1 MFVKRIVLFVVAILA
16 AFYLAGCGGSSAPI
30 GVSVTAASTTI
41 DGGDSET
48 VTATITNGGT
58 APQVNFTA
66 TAGTISGVTSG
77 ATITVTYTAP
87 AATATAQTITITATS
102 AQDSTKTG
110 SVTVTVPAAP
120 AITTTSTNLAGAV
133 GSAYSVTLAAS
144 GGISPYTWSTTNLPA
159 CFKLSAAGVLTTATG
174 TAPTATCAGTTAVA
188 FKVTDSGTA
197 TALTAT
203 STLNVTIAAA
213 PPITLPGTVAA
224 ATAGVAYSANVTGS
238 GGAGAL
244 TYSVTVGAAAFTAA
258 GFTLNTATGAI
269 TGTPTTVGTVGFSVQ
284 AADGFGDTSASQGY
298 TLTVNPGTA
307 THFAVTAI
315 GSTTVTAGGS
325 VSYQVTALDVD
336 GNTATGYAGTV
347 KITSSDPQALF
358 PGPTT
363 LTSGTGTNFVQLETA
378 GTQTITVTDTVTSSI
393 TGTLSG
399 ITVNPGGAYKLV
411 VTAPSTATAGTAFSV
426 TVTAKDLYG
435 NTATGYAGTV
445 HFTTTDTGSVTLPA
459 DYTFSGGD
467 AGVHVF
473 TSGADLVT
481 AGSQTITAINTV
493 GAVHAGTSGTI
504 TVSGG
509 PATSLTVSSP
519 SAVTSG
525 TAFSVTVTAK
535 DQYGNTASGYTG
547 TVHFTTTDTGAA
559 TLPANY
565 TFTGTD
571 SGVHVFTTATL
582 ATVGV
587 QTVTATDTATGSITG
602 TSGAITVSPGAATT
616 LIVSPITAPPYTA
629 GTSASIRII
638 AKDANG
644 NIATG
649 YTGTVKFTS
658 SDSQAVLPANT
669 LLASGLGTVSVT
681 FKTSGS
687 QTLTATDTVTASIT
701 GISNALTV
709 TAAAASKLVVT
720 APSAATTSVAFSLTV
735 TAQDPYGNTATGYA
749 GTVHFTSTDVGGGV
763 VLPANYTFVG
773 GDAGVH
779 VFANS
784 ATLKTNGTQTITAT
798 DTVTSSITG
807 TSGSISVSTALIVS
821 TSSLNPLD
829 VGQAATQTL
838 TASGGSGNSANYS
851 WTWTAQAGSS
861 IPAGLSLGTNGAIT
875 GSPTTA
881 GTYNVT
887 VKVVD
892 SGTST
897 NTTANLSITIY
908 AALSLPVSTS
918 LPAGYT
924 GVAYTGGIAGS
935 GGSGLP
941 NVALSITSAL
951 SPSNGTLVAGVIGY
965 SLSITGTA
973 TNATPESITVKLTDS
988 TTGNSISQTYTF
1000 TISTPTPM
1008 SLPTPNPASLPSAT
1022 VTQSYTGT
1030 INASGGVGPYTWTIN
1045 GTTVTSGGISLGNG
1059 LTATSTGTNTLNI
1072 SGTPTT
1078 TTTVTL
1084 TNVKVADSENTPS
1097 TATNTYTITVNPN
1110 GYTVS
1115 GTITLNN
1122 LCTSGVAAPGVT
1134 VTLAT
1139 SPGGTVVNTTV
1150 TDSNGNYSFTTVA
1163 NGSYTITP
1171 SITGPSSA
1179 FYPASQTTTV
1189 SSGNQ
1194 TAKNFGAALGYTVSG
1209 TVSYAG
1215 ANTGQVYLT
1224 LNNPNCTGS
1233 TPGTSLS
1240 AAGTYTIRG
1249 VPPGTYT
1256 LQAWMDTL
1264 GNGAQNT
1271 SNPTGSTANVTL
1283 SNANLT
1289 GQNITLSDNTPTSV
1303 PSSNPGIGA
1312 VTPTDLGAV
1321 ISFQAVTTSVNGNKV
1336 EAATSYDVQFST
1348 SSTFATGTTVNFKAA
1363 GTNVNIWFLNNG
1375 TSGVTGSPFVNGQI
1389 YYFEARSRNAVGHTS
1404 GWTVFG
1410 GGTPTGVTI
1419 GASTT
1424 GNMITGSITLP
1435 AGTTITSGAPLY
1447 AGYYNQSSNTA
1458 YAARIAAPI
1467 VGANAF
1473 TLYVPTDANQDY
1485 IFYGVLDQNNDGLI
1499 DAGDVT
1505 NVHANNS
1512 TGIAITG
1519 NLTNQTLTLPST
1531 NSVGTV
1537 GSQFY
1542 QVTTSSGTSTGY
1554 SLNLNVRESDK
1565 LPVAVTLTSGAN
1577 AINPLDIAVCTTCG
1591 TTQFQYSLSLNNVV
1605 PTVGQ
1610 TYNFTVTYSD
1620 GTTGTVTGTVTAFG
1634 STGAIVGS
1642 SDLATN
1648 LAPNGTSSISTTP
1661 TFTWT
1666 YPLNASN
1673 YTYQF
1678 YLQDNS
1684 GNQLWQIPGN
1694 NSNSNGFPS
1703 TVTQIVW
1710 NTDPTGGG
1718 STPTVGSLTLGTTYN
1733 WSIQVQDSN
1742 SNSAQTQ
1749 TYYIP

>member
-1 MFVKRIVLFVVAILA
+1 
-16 AFYLAGCGGSSAPI
+16 
-30 GVSVTAASTTI
+30 
-41 DGGDSET
+41 
-48 VTATITNGGT
+48 
-58 APQVNFTA
+58 
-66 TAGTISGVTSG
+66 
-77 ATITVTYTAP
+77 
-87 AATATAQTITITATS
+87 
-102 AQDSTKTG
+102 
-110 SVTVTVPAAP
+110 
-120 AITTTSTNLAGAV
+120 
-133 GSAYSVTLAAS
+133 
-144 GGISPYTWSTTNLPA
+144 
-159 CFKLSAAGVLTTATG
+159 
-174 TAPTATCAGTTAVA
+174 
-188 FKVTDSGTA
+188 
-197 TALTAT
+197 
-203 STLNVTIAAA
+203 
-213 PPITLPGTVAA
+213 
-224 ATAGVAYSANVTGS
+224 
-238 GGAGAL
+238 
-244 TYSVTVGAAAFTAA
+244 
-258 GFTLNTATGAI
+258 
-269 TGTPTTVGTVGFSVQ
+269 
-284 AADGFGDTSASQGY
+284 
-298 TLTVNPGTA
+298 
-307 THFAVTAI
+307 
-315 GSTTVTAGGS
+315 
-325 VSYQVTALDVD
+325 
-336 GNTATGYAGTV
+336 
-347 KITSSDPQALF
+347 
-358 PGPTT
+358 
-363 LTSGTGTNFVQLETA
+363 
-378 GTQTITVTDTVTSSI
+378 
-393 TGTLSG
+393 
-399 ITVNPGGAYKLV
+399 
-411 VTAPSTATAGTAFSV
+411 
-426 TVTAKDLYG
+426 
-435 NTATGYAGTV
+435 
-445 HFTTTDTGSVTLPA
+445 
-459 DYTFSGGD
+459 
-467 AGVHVF
+467 
-473 TSGADLVT
+473 
-481 AGSQTITAINTV
+481 
-493 GAVHAGTSGTI
+493 
-504 TVSGG
+504 
-509 PATSLTVSSP
+509 
-519 SAVTSG
+519 
-525 TAFSVTVTAK
+525 
-535 DQYGNTASGYTG
+535 
-547 TVHFTTTDTGAA
+547 
-559 TLPANY
+559 
-565 TFTGTD
+565 
-571 SGVHVFTTATL
+571 
-582 ATVGV
+582 
-587 QTVTATDTATGSITG
+587 
-602 TSGAITVSPGAATT
+602 
-616 LIVSPITAPPYTA
+616 
-629 GTSASIRII
+629 
-638 AKDANG
+638 
-644 NIATG
+644 
-649 YTGTVKFTS
+649 
-658 SDSQAVLPANT
+658 
-669 LLASGLGTVSVT
+669 
-681 FKTSGS
+681 
-687 QTLTATDTVTASIT
+687 
-701 GISNALTV
+701 
-709 TAAAASKLVVT
+709 VVT

-851 WTWTAQAGSS
+851 WTWTAQGGSS

-1045 GTTVTSGGISLGNG
+1045 GTTVTSGGISVGNG
-1059 LTATSTGTNTLNI
+1059 LTASSSGTNTLTI

-1122 LCTSGVAAPGVT
+1122 LCTSGVPAPGVT

-1189 SSGNQ
+1189 SSGSQ
-1194 TAKNFGAALGYTVSG
+1194 TNKNFGAALGYTVSG

-1215 ANTGQVYLT
+1215 ANTGRVYLT

-1233 TPGTSLS
+1233 APGTSLS

-1256 LQAWMDTL
+1256 LQTWMDTL

-1271 SNPTGSTANVTL
+1271 SNPTGSTPNVTIG
-1283 SNANLT
+1283 SANLT

-1348 SSTFATGTTVNFKAA
+1348 SSSFATGTTVNFKAT
-1363 GTNVNIWFLNNG
+1363 GTNANVWTLNNG
-1375 TSGVTGSPFVNGQI
+1375 TSGVTGSPFVNGQT
-1389 YYFEARSRNAVGHTS
+1389 YYFEVRARNAAGHAA
-1404 GWTVFG
+1404 GWTVYG
-1410 GGTPTGVTI
+1410 GGTPTGVVI

-1424 GNMITGSITLP
+1424 GNMITGSV
-1435 AGTTITSGAPLY
+1435 TIPLGVTPTGPLY
-1447 AGYYNQSSNTA
+1447 VGYYNQSNNFV
-1458 YAARIAAPI
+1458 YGQRIASPV

-1473 TLYVPTDANQDY
+1473 TVYVATDSNPDY
-1485 IFYGVLDQNNDGLI
+1485 ILFGILDQNNDGLI
-1499 DAGDVT
+1499 DAGDLT
-1505 NVHANNS
+1505 NVHANNT
-1512 TGIAITG
+1512 TGMAVTG
-1519 NLTNQTLTLPST
+1519 NLTNQTLTLPTT
-1531 NSVGTV
+1531 NSVGTA
-1537 GSQFY
+1537 GTQYY
-1542 QVTTSSGTSTGY
+1542 QTTTASGTSTGY
-1554 SLNLNVRESDK
+1554 TLNLNIRESAK

-1577 AINPLDIAVCTTCG
+1577 AIKPLDIAVCTNCG
-1591 TTQFQYSLSLNNVV
+1591 TTQFQYSVSLNSVA
-1605 PTVGQ
+1605 PTIGQ

-1620 GTTGTVTGTVTAFG
+1620 GTSEVVTGTVTAFG
-1634 STGAIVGS
+1634 STGAVVGS

-1666 YPLNASN
+1666 YPLSASN

-1684 GNQLWQIPGN
+1684 GNQIWQIPGN

-1710 NTDPTGGG
+1710 GTDPTGGG

-1733 WSIQVQDSN
+1733 WSIQVQDSSN
-1742 SNSAQTQ
+1742 NSAQTQ